1 MIIFFLFTIKFIND
15 IMKMVKG
22 MNGVVI
28 VDKPK
33 GMTSRDVVNIVSKK
47 YSTKKVGHTGT
58 LDPIATGVLV
68 LCIGKATKLVSRLT
82 SLEKEYIAT
91 VILGTKTDTLDIT
104 GNIIDDKICIKT
116 KEEIEEVLKNFIGSY
131 NQEVPKYSAV
141 KINGKKL
148 YEYARENKCIPLP
161 KRLVNIKSIELLD
174 NVTYENNKTTFSFKC
189 EVSKGT
195 YIRSLINDIAQRL
208 NTIGVMS
215 DLRRVKQGNFDIK
228 DSIKLEDLSND
239 NVIAI
244 KDVLN
249 IKKIKLT
256 NDIRKKVLNGAPIDN
271 IYNEDEILF
280 VDEDEVALY
289 KSKDNRLI
297 SEIMFKGGN

>member
-1 MIIFFLFTIKFIND
+1 
-15 IMKMVKG
+15 

-91 VILGTKTDTLDIT
+91 VILGEGTDTLDIT

-116 KEEIEEVLKNFIGSY
+116 QKEIEEVLKSFIGSY

-148 YEYARENKCIPLP
+148 YEYAREDKNVILP
-161 KRLVNIKSIELLD
+161 KRIVHIKSIELLGD
-174 NVTYENNKTTFSFKC
+174 VTYKNNKTIFSFKC
-189 EVSKGT
+189 VVSKGT
-195 YIRSLINDIAQRL
+195 YIRSLIRDIAQRL
-208 NTIGVMS
+208 NTVGIMS
-215 DLRRVKQGNFDIK
+215 DLRRVKQGSFDIK
-228 DSIKLEDLSND
+228 NSVKLENLSND
-239 NVIAI
+239 DIISIRNILNV
-244 KDVLN
+244 
-249 IKKIKLT
+249 KKVKLT
-256 NDIRKKVLNGAPIDN
+256 SDIRKKILNGAPVDN
-271 IYNEDEILF
+271 IYNEDEVLF
-280 VDEDEVALY
+280 VDEDEIALY
-289 KSKDNRLI
+289 KSKDNKLI

>member
-1 MIIFFLFTIKFIND
+1 
-15 IMKMVKG
+15 

-91 VILGTKTDTLDIT
+91 VILGEETDTLDIT

-116 KEEIEEVLKNFIGSY
+116 QKEIEEVLKSFIGSY

-148 YEYARENKCIPLP
+148 YEYAREDKNVILP
-161 KRLVNIKSIELLD
+161 KRIVHIKSIELLGD
-174 NVTYENNKTTFSFKC
+174 VTYKNNKTIFSFKC
-189 EVSKGT
+189 VVSKGT
-195 YIRSLINDIAQRL
+195 YIRSLIRDIAQRL
-208 NTIGVMS
+208 NTVGIMS
-215 DLRRVKQGNFDIK
+215 DLRRVKQGSFDIK
-228 DSIKLEDLSND
+228 NSIKLENLSND
-239 NVIAI
+239 DIISIRNILNV
-244 KDVLN
+244 
-249 IKKIKLT
+249 KKVKLT
-256 NDIRKKVLNGAPIDN
+256 SDIRKKILNGAPVEN

-280 VDEDEVALY
+280 IDEDEIALY
-289 KSKDNRLI
+289 KSKDNKLI

>member
-1 MIIFFLFTIKFIND
+1 
-15 IMKMVKG
+15 

-91 VILGTKTDTLDIT
+91 VILGEETDTLDIT

-116 KEEIEEVLKNFIGSY
+116 QKEIEEVLKGFIGSY

-148 YEYARENKCIPLP
+148 YEYAREDKNVILP
-161 KRLVNIKSIELLD
+161 KRMVHIKSIELLGD
-174 NVTYENNKTTFSFKC
+174 VTYENNKTIFSFKC
-189 EVSKGT
+189 VVSKGT
-195 YIRSLINDIAQRL
+195 YIRSLIRDIAQRL
-208 NTIGVMS
+208 NTVGIMS
-215 DLRRVKQGNFDIK
+215 DLRRVKQGSFDIK
-228 DSIKLEDLSND
+228 NSIKLENLSND
-239 NVIAI
+239 DLISIRNILNV
-244 KDVLN
+244 
-249 IKKIKLT
+249 KKVKLT
-256 NDIRKKVLNGAPIDN
+256 SDIRKKVLNGAPVDN
-271 IYNEDEILF
+271 IYNEDEVLF
-280 VDEDEVALY
+280 VDEDEIALY
-289 KSKDNRLI
+289 KSKDNKLI

>member
-1 MIIFFLFTIKFIND
+1 
-15 IMKMVKG
+15 

-91 VILGTKTDTLDIT
+91 VILGEETDTLDIT

-116 KEEIEEVLKNFIGSY
+116 QKEIEEVLKSFIGSY

-148 YEYARENKCIPLP
+148 YEYAREDKNVILP
-161 KRLVNIKSIELLD
+161 KRIVHIKSIELLG
-174 NVTYENNKTTFSFKC
+174 NVTYKNNKTIFSFKC
-189 EVSKGT
+189 VVSKGT
-195 YIRSLINDIAQRL
+195 YIRSLIRDIAQRL
-208 NTIGVMS
+208 NTVGIMS
-215 DLRRVKQGNFDIK
+215 DLRRVKQGSFDIK
-228 DSIKLEDLSND
+228 NSIKLENLSND
-239 NVIAI
+239 DIISIRNILNV
-244 KDVLN
+244 
-249 IKKIKLT
+249 KKVKLT
-256 NDIRKKVLNGAPIDN
+256 SDIRKKILNGAPVEN

-280 VDEDEVALY
+280 VDEDEIALY
-289 KSKDNRLI
+289 KSKDNKLI

>member
-1 MIIFFLFTIKFIND
+1 
-15 IMKMVKG
+15 

-91 VILGTKTDTLDIT
+91 VILGEETDTLDIT

-116 KEEIEEVLKNFIGSY
+116 QKEIEEVLKSFIGSY

-148 YEYARENKCIPLP
+148 YEYAREDKNVILP
-161 KRLVNIKSIELLD
+161 KRIVHIKSIELLGD
-174 NVTYENNKTTFSFKC
+174 VTYKNNKTIFSFKC
-189 EVSKGT
+189 VVSKGT
-195 YIRSLINDIAQRL
+195 YIRSLIRDIAQRL
-208 NTIGVMS
+208 NTVGIMS
-215 DLRRVKQGNFDIK
+215 DLRRVKQGSFDIK
-228 DSIKLEDLSND
+228 NSIKLENLSND
-239 NVIAI
+239 DINNIRNILNV
-244 KDVLN
+244 
-249 IKKIKLT
+249 KKVKLT
-256 NDIRKKVLNGAPIDN
+256 SDIRKKILNGAPVEN

-280 VDEDEVALY
+280 VDEDEIALY
-289 KSKDNRLI
+289 KSKDNKLI